1 MKKIMWGFVMAAG
14 VCIAAPGNGMTSGA
28 PSGGS
33 QPTSFQGRSQQFN
46 GRGGSRQRGMSE
58 RRGGSERTRTRRE
71 NSGEMSESDQKL
83 VEQINE
89 AESMKAI
96 SRLSQSARS
105 SRSAEVRQAM
115 VEALERHGE
124 DALDELVAYI
134 ADADKEVADAAFNAW
149 AEILGGMD
157 HNGRVQAISSAARML
172 GSSGM
177 RGGSRMSEGGSRMS
191 EGGGRRSR
199 NSMP

>member
-1 MKKIMWGFVMAAG
+1 MKRLVLGFVMVAG
-14 VCIAAPGNGMTSGA
+14 VCIAAPGNGMPSGA
-28 PSGGS
+28 PGGGS

-46 GRGGSRQRGMSE
+46 GRGGSRQGGMSE
-58 RRGGSERTRTRRE
+58 RGGSERTRTRRE
-71 NSGEMSESDQKL
+71 NSGEMTESDQQL

-134 ADADKEVADAAFNAW
+134 ADTDKEVADAAFNAW

-177 RGGSRMSEGGSRMS
+177 RGGGRMSTGGGRMS